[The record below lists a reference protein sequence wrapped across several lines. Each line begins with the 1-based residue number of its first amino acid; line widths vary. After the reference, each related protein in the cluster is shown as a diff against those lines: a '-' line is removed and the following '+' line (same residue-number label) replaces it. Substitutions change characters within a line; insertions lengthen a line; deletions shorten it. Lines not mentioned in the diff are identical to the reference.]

1 MQQSNFDDLSQDW
14 WKNDGPMKLLH
25 SMNKTRMLFIQERL
39 LNRYKP
45 LKNIQN
51 IFLKKKL
58 LDLGC
63 GGGILSESLAKKG
76 AKVTALDTSRSLI
89 KLAQKRALEKKLTIN
104 YQVGEI
110 SSLKNKKNKFD
121 IIISLEVIEHVAN
134 YKIFLEDIFSCLS
147 KNGII
152 IISTINRNF
161 FSYISTI
168 LVAEKILNL
177 VPSGT
182 HDWNKYIK
190 PNEIIEYA
198 EKHNYLLDKKSGL
211 LPIPSVKNFNWIRTG
226 STCTNYILSLI
237 N

>member
-89 KLAQKRALEKKLTIN
+89 KVAQKRAIEKKLTIN

-152 IISTINRNF
+152 IISTINRNL

-168 LVAEKILNL
+168 LVAEKIFNL

-198 EKHNYLLDKKSGL
+198 EKHNYLLDKKTGL
-211 LPIPSVKNFNWIRTG
+211 LPIPSAKNFNWIRTG
-226 STCTNYILSLI
+226 STCNNYILSLI

>member
-25 SMNKTRMLFIQERL
+25 SMNKTRLLFIQERL

-51 IFLKKKL
+51 IFLKKKV

-76 AKVTALDTSRSLI
+76 AKVTALDTSQPLI

-152 IISTINRNF
+152 IISTINRNL

-177 VPSGT
+177 VPPGT

-211 LPIPSVKNFNWIRTG
+211 LPIPSVKNFNWVRTS

>member
-76 AKVTALDTSRSLI
+76 AKVTALDTSQPLI

-152 IISTINRNF
+152 IISTINRNL

-177 VPSGT
+177 VPPGT

-211 LPIPSVKNFNWIRTG
+211 LPIPSVKNFNWIRTS

>member
-76 AKVTALDTSRSLI
+76 AKVTALDTSKSLI

-177 VPSGT
+177 VPPGT

-211 LPIPSVKNFNWIRTG
+211 LPIPFVKNFNWIRTS

>member
-76 AKVTALDTSRSLI
+76 AKVTALDTSKSLI

-177 VPSGT
+177 VPPGT

>member
-121 IIISLEVIEHVAN
+121 IIISLEVIEHVAD

-177 VPSGT
+177 VPPGT

-211 LPIPSVKNFNWIRTG
+211 LPIPFVKNFNWIRTS

>member
-76 AKVTALDTSRSLI
+76 AKVTALDTSKSLI

-134 YKIFLEDIFSCLS
+134 YKTFLEDIFSCLS

-152 IISTINRNF
+152 IISTINRNLL
-161 FSYISTI
+161 SYISTI

-177 VPSGT
+177 VPPGT

-211 LPIPSVKNFNWIRTG
+211 LPIPSVKNFNWIRTS

>member
-1 MQQSNFDDLSQDW
+1 MQQSNFDELSEDW

-39 LNRYKP
+39 LNRYKT

-89 KLAQKRALEKKLTIN
+89 KLAKKRALEKKLTIN

-152 IISTINRNF
+152 IISTINRNL

-177 VPSGT
+177 VPPGT

-211 LPIPSVKNFNWIRTG
+211 LPIPFVKNFNWIRTS

>member
-168 LVAEKILNL
+168 
-177 VPSGT
+177 S
-182 HDWNKYIK
+182 
-190 PNEIIEYA
+190 
-198 EKHNYLLDKKSGL
+198 YLLL
-211 LPIPSVKNFNWIRTG
+211 NFFLHLVLYVSNITTN
-226 STCTNYILSLI
+226 STIAYLF
-237 N
+237 

>member
-89 KLAQKRALEKKLTIN
+89 KLAQKRAL
-104 YQVGEI
+104 
-110 SSLKNKKNKFD
+110 
-121 IIISLEVIEHVAN
+121 
-134 YKIFLEDIFSCLS
+134 
-147 KNGII
+147 
-152 IISTINRNF
+152 
-161 FSYISTI
+161 
-168 LVAEKILNL
+168 
-177 VPSGT
+177 
-182 HDWNKYIK
+182 
-190 PNEIIEYA
+190 
-198 EKHNYLLDKKSGL
+198 
-211 LPIPSVKNFNWIRTG
+211 
-226 STCTNYILSLI
+226 
-237 N
+237 

>member
-177 VPSGT
+177 VPPGT

-211 LPIPSVKNFNWIRTG
+211 LPIPSVKNFNWIRTS

>member
-76 AKVTALDTSRSLI
+76 AKVTALDTSKSLI

-177 VPSGT
+177 VPPGT

-211 LPIPSVKNFNWIRTG
+211 LPIPSVKNFNWIRTS

>member
-39 LNRYKP
+39 LNRYKS
-45 LKNIQN
+45 LKDIKN

-76 AKVTALDTSRSLI
+76 AKVTALDTSKSLI

-177 VPSGT
+177 VPPGT

-211 LPIPSVKNFNWIRTG
+211 LPIPSVKNFNWIRTS

>member
-39 LNRYKP
+39 LNRYKS
-45 LKNIQN
+45 LKDIQN

-76 AKVTALDTSRSLI
+76 AKVTALDTSKSLI
-89 KLAQKRALEKKLTIN
+89 KVAQKRAIEKKLTIN

-177 VPSGT
+177 VPPGT

-211 LPIPSVKNFNWIRTG
+211 LPIPSVKNFNWIRTS